1 MRKLSLIVL
10 LIFSQFTNAAEG
22 DPTDQDSDLQEAA
35 QVEPDSNQE
44 IQEGDSEAV
53 IIDITDEFDR
63 ISEAVINDILKDIPF
78 SGGGADFPVDI

>member
-10 LIFSQFTNAAEG
+10 LIFSQLTNAAED

-53 IIDITDEFDR
+53 IIDLTDERDR
-63 ISEAVINDILKDIPF
+63 IIKDNSV
-78 SGGGADFPVDI
+78 SGLDAAFPVDI

>member
-10 LIFSQFTNAAEG
+10 LIFSQLTNAAED

-53 IIDITDEFDR
+53 IIDLTDERDR
-63 ISEAVINDILKDIPF
+63 IIKDISV
-78 SGGGADFPVDI
+78 SGLDADFPVDI

>member
-10 LIFSQFTNAAEG
+10 LIFSQLTNAAED

-53 IIDITDEFDR
+53 IIDIIDITDELDR
-63 ISEAVINDILKDIPF
+63 ILKDIPF
-78 SGGGADFPVDI
+78 SGLGSNFPIDI

>member
-10 LIFSQFTNAAEG
+10 LIFSQFTNAAED

-44 IQEGDSEAV
+44 IQEDDSEAV
-53 IIDITDEFDR
+53 IIDLTDERDR
-63 ISEAVINDILKDIPF
+63 IIKDNSV
-78 SGGGADFPVDI
+78 SGLDAAFPVDI